1 MLREEQETLTLIQQ
15 VLNKNKLAEERFF
28 KKYKK
33 VVEDYI
39 KYKLPKVNDEDF
51 NDCVSN
57 ILIKI
62 YYSLDKYNPEK
73 SSFNSWII
81 AITKHFMIDVW
92 RVNSTSVSVLNSISF
107 TNTTVDGSLPAFTV
121 TSCNSD
127 NFITANNTGSLAYTS
142 NGTVAC
148 NTEFEN
154 CSSINYISQQIS
166 PEEFTLLDMKYVQ
179 GYNYCEIG
187 KEFNVTSSTIS
198 NRVNYIKTKLKKNIQ
213 EIIYD

>member
-39 KYKLPKVNDEDF
+39 KYKLPKVNDDDF

-81 AITKHFMIDVW
+81 AITKHYMIDAW
-92 RVNSTSVSVLNSISF
+92 RVNSTSVSALNSVSF
-107 TNTTVDGSLPAFTV
+107 TTIVDGTLPAFTV
-121 TSCNSD
+121 TACNSD
-127 NFITANNTGSLAYTS
+127 NFITANNTGNLAYTT
-142 NGTVAC
+142 NGTITC
-148 NTEFEN
+148 NNEFEN

-179 GYNYCEIG
+179 GYNYIEIG